1 MLRVT
6 FELLQGNEALSL
18 VDGDIGVFS
27 NGGTTPGV
35 PLEFQG
41 ENGLLLSCGG
51 NGAIPLQT
59 KQWNEPSSQKEWKT
73 GLFLSYGVQLSVPL
87 TWRRVSQGP
96 S

>member
-1 MLRVT
+1 MT

-41 ENGLLLSCGG
+41 ETGLLLMCDENVG
-51 NGAIPLQT
+51 IPLQT
-59 KQWNEPSSQKEWKT
+59 KQGIGPSSRDEKGKP
-73 GLFLSYGVQLSVPL
+73 GLFLSCGGKLRVPL
-87 TWRRVSQGP
+87 EWRRVCWGTS
-96 S
+96 